1 MSLSKLCPNAKLLSL
16 SFTNQ
21 WGEGNKIL
29 KGEGGIGIDFLLID
43 HDKDSYLADLNHLE
57 TSGMIHQGT
66 STVFADNVIFAKIDK
81 NYMISYMKQLAMQ
94 GIVRSKT
101 IESIVEYSAADVSS
115 YECNEELFKEVSF
128 MNLLRNIII
137 NFTLTLWLNSTPRK
151 KSTFEFYGIF
161 ILRFLSQTMLR

>member
-81 NYMISYMKQLAMQ
+81 NYMTSYMKQLAMQ

-101 IESIVEYSAADVSS
+101 IESIVEYSAADVSN
-115 YECNEELFKEVSF
+115 YEGNEELFKD
-128 MNLLRNIII
+128 
-137 NFTLTLWLNSTPRK
+137 
-151 KSTFEFYGIF
+151 GIGK
-161 ILRFLSQTMLR
+161 LVL

>member
-1 MSLSKLCPNAKLLSL
+1 MQKLLSL

-57 TSGMIHQGT
+57 TSGMIHQET

-137 NFTLTLWLNSTPRK
+137 NFTCGSTPLHE
-151 KSTFEFYGIF
+151 KSLLLSFMA
-161 ILRFLSQTMLR
+161 FLLYSFCHKLCSVDKNTVAQRNQ